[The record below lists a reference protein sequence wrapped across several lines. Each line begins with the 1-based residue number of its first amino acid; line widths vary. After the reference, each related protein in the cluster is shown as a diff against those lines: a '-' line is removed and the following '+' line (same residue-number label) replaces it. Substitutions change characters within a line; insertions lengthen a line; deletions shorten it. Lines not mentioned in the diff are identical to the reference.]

1 MSMAVTL
8 ALNAA
13 AGFAAGIAFFASLH
27 GLVQRLLSARM
38 HAGLLALFH
47 ALRFFALAALLAWC
61 ARRGAG
67 PLLAAAAGILG
78 ARVLLIGAL
87 RRVREPAP

>member
-1 MSMAVTL
+1 MSMAATL
-8 ALNAA
+8 AFHAA
-13 AGFAAGIAFFASLH
+13 AGLAAGAAFFASLH
-27 GLVQRLLSARM
+27 WLVRRLFFARA

-67 PLLAAAAGILG
+67 PLLATAAGILG
-78 ARVLLIGAL
+78 TRVLLIGAL
-87 RRVREPAP
+87 RRIREPAP